1 MILFSCIIKI
11 EMRRK
16 NKSTRPFA
24 KALKVFFVAFLI
36 IFGLGFAKAVSA
48 ESISDKAPAS
58 GVYDP
63 HGYLSQD
70 VVKKVEGLNERY
82 RKMKEKPQIAV
93 AIIDR
98 LDGNLEEVANKTI
111 RNWKVGYKETNMG
124 LLVLVAV
131 KDKKI
136 RTETSNE
143 LATVLTDSDTNKLN
157 DLIKPY
163 FRKSD
168 YSGGMNAYLDGL
180 DAKFATAFSGE
191 SGEESGTG
199 DSLKDYIS
207 ELAGFSSEENSDKT
221 TKKLR
226 KLVEIAFVSVS
237 VLLFG
242 LIIPVA
248 LIRFLLRLTR
258 YSSGAYYDS
267 SSIYSSSNHHY
278 DNDNDDDKYIK
289 KDSQTSQ
296 NKSKKK
302 SHDNDSD
309 DDSGSGGGVFF
320 GGSSWDSGSSFD
332 SGSSWS
338 SGGGFDSG
346 SSWDGGGFDG
356 GGSSGDW

>member
-1 MILFSCIIKI
+1 
-11 EMRRK
+11 MRRK
-16 NKSTRPFA
+16 NKSTRPLA

-36 IFGLGFAKAVSA
+36 VFGLGFAKGVSA

-70 VVKKVEGLNERY
+70 VVKKVEELNEKY
-82 RKMKEKPQIAV
+82 RKMEKKPQIAV
-93 AIIDR
+93 AIIDS

-111 RNWKVGYKETNMG
+111 RSWKVGYKETNMG

-143 LATVLTDSDTNKLN
+143 LATVLTDSDTSKLN

-163 FRKSD
+163 FRQSD

-191 SGEESGTG
+191 SGKENEKG
-199 DSLKDYIS
+199 DDLKSWIS
-207 ELAGFSSEENSDKT
+207 ELVGFSSGEENSDKT
-221 TKKLR
+221 TKALR
-226 KLVEIAFVSVS
+226 KLVDVVFVSIS
-237 VLLFG
+237 FVLFVF
-242 LIIPVA
+242 IIPTT
-248 LIRFLLRLTR
+248 LIRFILRRTG
-258 YSSGAYYDS
+258 YSSYGYYDS
-267 SSIYSSSNHHY
+267 SSSHSSSNY
-278 DNDNDDDKYIK
+278 YYSNDDNDNGDNDKYIK
-289 KDSQTSQ
+289 KDNQTSQ
-296 NKSKKK
+296 KKSKKK
-302 SHDNDSD
+302 SHDDSD
-309 DDSGSGGGVFF
+309 DDSDSGGGVFF
-320 GGSSWDSGSSFD
+320 G
-332 SGSSWS
+332 GSSWS

-356 GGSSGDW
+356 GGSSGGW

>member
-1 MILFSCIIKI
+1 
-11 EMRRK
+11 MRRK
-16 NKSTRPFA
+16 NKSTRPLA

-36 IFGLGFAKAVSA
+36 VFGLGFAKGVLAD
-48 ESISDKAPAS
+48 SIPDKAPAS

-63 HGYLSQD
+63 YGYLSQD
-70 VVKKVEGLNERY
+70 VVKKVEELNGKY

-93 AIIDR
+93 AIIDS

-143 LATVLTDSDTNKLN
+143 LATVLTDSDTSKQN

-191 SGEESGTG
+191 SGKESGEG
-199 DSLKDYIS
+199 DDLKGLIS
-207 ELAGFSSEENSDKT
+207 ELAGFSSGEENSDKA
-221 TKKLR
+221 TKELR
-226 KLVEIAFVSVS
+226 KLVEVMFGAVSFIFFVFV
-237 VLLFG
+237 
-242 LIIPVA
+242 IPTT
-248 LIRFLLRLTR
+248 LIRFILRLTR
-258 YSSGAYYDS
+258 YSSYGYYDS
-267 SSIYSSSNHHY
+267 SSSHSSSNY
-278 DNDNDDDKYIK
+278 YYSNDDNDNGDNDKYIK
-289 KDSQTSQ
+289 KDNQTSQ
-296 NKSKKK
+296 KKSKKK
-302 SHDNDSD
+302 SHDDSD
-309 DDSGSGGGVFF
+309 DDSDSGGGVFF

-356 GGSSGDW
+356 GGSSGGW

>member
-1 MILFSCIIKI
+1 
-11 EMRRK
+11 MRRK
-16 NKSTRPFA
+16 NKSTRHLA
-24 KALKVFFVAFLI
+24 KSLKVFFVAFLI
-36 IFGLGFAKAVSA
+36 VFGLGFAKGVSA
-48 ESISDKAPAS
+48 ESIPNKAPAS

-63 HGYLSQD
+63 HSYLSQD
-70 VVKKVEGLNERY
+70 VVKKVEGLNEKY
-82 RKMKEKPQIAV
+82 RKMEKKPQIAV
-93 AIIDR
+93 AIIDS

-143 LATVLTDSDTNKLN
+143 LATVLTDSDTSKLN

-163 FRKSD
+163 FRQSD

-191 SGEESGTG
+191 SGKESGEG
-199 DSLKDYIS
+199 DDLKGLIS
-207 ELAGFSSEENSDKT
+207 ELAGFSSGEENSDKA
-221 TKKLR
+221 TKELR
-226 KLVEIAFVSVS
+226 KLVEVMFGAVSFIFFVFV
-237 VLLFG
+237 
-242 LIIPVA
+242 IPTT
-248 LIRFLLRLTR
+248 LIRFILRLTR
-258 YSSGAYYDS
+258 YSSYGYYDS
-267 SSIYSSSNHHY
+267 SSSHSSSNY
-278 DNDNDDDKYIK
+278 YYSNDDNDNGDNDKYIK
-289 KDSQTSQ
+289 KDNQTSQ
-296 NKSKKK
+296 KKSKKK
-302 SHDNDSD
+302 SHDDSD
-309 DDSGSGGGVFF
+309 DDSDSGGGVFF

-356 GGSSGDW
+356 GGSSGGW

>member
-1 MILFSCIIKI
+1 
-11 EMRRK
+11 MRRK
-16 NKSTRPFA
+16 NKSTRHLA
-24 KALKVFFVAFLI
+24 KSLKVFFVAFLI
-36 IFGLGFAKAVSA
+36 AFGLSFAKGVSA
-48 ESISDKAPAS
+48 DSIPDKAPAS

-70 VVKKVEGLNERY
+70 VVKKVEGLNEKY
-82 RKMKEKPQIAV
+82 RKMEKKPQIAV
-93 AIIDR
+93 AIIDS

-143 LATVLTDSDTNKLN
+143 LATVLTDSDTSKLN

-163 FRKSD
+163 FRQSD

-191 SGEESGTG
+191 SGKENGKG
-199 DSLKDYIS
+199 DDQKGWIS
-207 ELAGFSSEENSDKT
+207 ELAGFSSDEENSDKT
-221 TKKLR
+221 TKALR
-226 KLVEIAFVSVS
+226 KLVDVVFVSIS
-237 VLLFG
+237 FVLFVV
-242 LIIPVA
+242 IIPVT
-248 LIRFLLRLTR
+248 LIRFILRLTR
-258 YSSGAYYDS
+258 YSSYGYYDS
-267 SSIYSSSNHHY
+267 SSSRSSSNY
-278 DNDNDDDKYIK
+278 YYSNDDNDNEDDDKYIK

-296 NKSKKK
+296 KKSKKK
-302 SHDNDSD
+302 SHDDSD
-309 DDSGSGGGVFF
+309 DDSDSGGGVFF

-356 GGSSGDW
+356 GGSSGGW

>member
-1 MILFSCIIKI
+1 
-11 EMRRK
+11 MRRK
-16 NKSTRPFA
+16 NKSTRHLA
-24 KALKVFFVAFLI
+24 KSLKVFFVAFLI
-36 IFGLGFAKAVSA
+36 AFGLSFAKGVSA
-48 ESISDKAPAS
+48 DSIPDKAPAS

-70 VVKKVEGLNERY
+70 VVKKVEGLNEKY
-82 RKMKEKPQIAV
+82 RNMEKKPQIAV
-93 AIIDR
+93 AIIDS

-143 LATVLTDSDTNKLN
+143 LATVLTDSDTSKLN
-157 DLIKPY
+157 DLVKPY

-168 YSGGMNAYLDGL
+168 YSGGMDAYLDGL

-191 SGEESGTG
+191 SGKENGKG
-199 DSLKDYIS
+199 DDQKGWIS
-207 ELAGFSSEENSDKT
+207 ELAGFSSDEENSDKT

-226 KLVEIAFVSVS
+226 KLVDVMFGAVSF
-237 VLLFG
+237 LLFVV
-242 LIIPVA
+242 IIPTT
-248 LIRFLLRLTR
+248 LIRIILRLTR
-258 YSSGAYYDS
+258 YSSYGYYDS
-267 SSIYSSSNHHY
+267 SSSRSSSNY
-278 DNDNDDDKYIK
+278 YYSNDDNDNEDDDKYIK

-296 NKSKKK
+296 KKSKKK
-302 SHDNDSD
+302 FHDDSD
-309 DDSGSGGGVFF
+309 DDSDSGGGVFF

-356 GGSSGDW
+356 GGSSGGW

>member
-1 MILFSCIIKI
+1 
-11 EMRRK
+11 MRRK
-16 NKSTRPFA
+16 NKSTRPLA
-24 KALKVFFVAFLI
+24 KALSAFFVAFLI
-36 IFGLGFAKAVSA
+36 VFGLSFTKGVSA

-70 VVKKVEGLNERY
+70 VVKKVEELNGKY
-82 RKMKEKPQIAV
+82 RKIEKKPQIAV
-93 AIIDR
+93 AIIDS

-111 RNWKVGYKETNMG
+111 RSWKVGYKETNMG

-143 LATVLTDSDTNKLN
+143 LATVLTDSDTSKLN

-180 DAKFATAFSGE
+180 DAKFATAFSRE
-191 SGEESGTG
+191 SGGENGRS

-207 ELAGFSSEENSDKT
+207 ELAGFSSEKNSDKD

-226 KLVEIAFVSVS
+226 KLVDVVFVSVS
-237 VLLFG
+237 FVLFVV
-242 LIIPVA
+242 IIPTT
-248 LIRFLLRLTR
+248 LIRIILRLTR
-258 YSSGAYYDS
+258 YSFYGNYDS
-267 SSIYSSSNHHY
+267 SSSHSSSNY
-278 DNDNDDDKYIK
+278 YYSNDDNDNGDDDKYIK

-296 NKSKKK
+296 KKSKKK
-302 SHDNDSD
+302 SHDDSD
-309 DDSGSGGGVFF
+309 DDSDSGGGVFF

-346 SSWDGGGFDG
+346 SSWGGGGFDG
-356 GGSSGDW
+356 GGSSGGW

>member
-1 MILFSCIIKI
+1 
-11 EMRRK
+11 MRRK
-16 NKSTRPFA
+16 NKSTRPLA
-24 KALKVFFVAFLI
+24 KALSAFFVAFLI
-36 IFGLGFAKAVSA
+36 VFGLSFTKGVSA

-70 VVKKVEGLNERY
+70 VVKKVEGLNEKY
-82 RKMKEKPQIAV
+82 RNMEKKPQIAV
-93 AIIDR
+93 AIIDS

-143 LATVLTDSDTNKLN
+143 LATVLTDSDTSKLN

-191 SGEESGTG
+191 SGKESGKG
-199 DSLKDYIS
+199 DDFKGWIS
-207 ELAGFSSEENSDKT
+207 ELAGFSEEENSDKT
-221 TKKLR
+221 TKALR
-226 KLVEIAFVSVS
+226 KLVDVVFVSVS
-237 VLLFG
+237 FVLFVV
-242 LIIPVA
+242 IVPTT
-248 LIRFLLRLTR
+248 LIRFILRLTR
-258 YSSGAYYDS
+258 YSSYGYYDS
-267 SSIYSSSNHHY
+267 SSSHSSSSYYYSSD
-278 DNDNDDDKYIK
+278 DNDNEDDDKYVK

-296 NKSKKK
+296 KKSKKK
-302 SHDNDSD
+302 SHDDSD
-309 DDSGSGGGVFF
+309 DDSDSGGGVFF

-356 GGSSGDW
+356 GGSSGGW

>member
-1 MILFSCIIKI
+1 
-11 EMRRK
+11 MRRK

-36 IFGLGFAKAVSA
+36 IFGLGFAKAASA

-63 HGYLSQD
+63 HSYLSQD
-70 VVKKVEGLNERY
+70 VVKKVEGLNEKY
-82 RKMKEKPQIAV
+82 RKMEKKPQIAV
-93 AIIDR
+93 AIIDS
-98 LDGNLEEVANKTI
+98 LDGNLEEVANNTI

-143 LATVLTDSDTNKLN
+143 LATVLTDSDTSKLN

-191 SGEESGTG
+191 SGEGSGTG

-226 KLVEIAFVSVS
+226 KLVDVALVSVS
-237 VLLFG
+237 VLFA
-242 LIIPVA
+242 LIIPVT
-248 LIRFLLRLTR
+248 LIRLLLRLTR
-258 YSSGAYYDS
+258 YSSGTYYDS
-267 SSIYSSSNHHY
+267 SSSYSSSNHYY
-278 DNDNDDDKYIK
+278 DKDNDDKYIK
-289 KDSQTSQ
+289 KDNQTSQ
-296 NKSKKK
+296 NKLKKK

-309 DDSGSGGGVFF
+309 DDSGSGGGIFF

>member
-1 MILFSCIIKI
+1 
-11 EMRRK
+11 MRRK
-16 NKSTRPFA
+16 NKSTRPLV

-36 IFGLGFAKAVSA
+36 VFGLSFAKGVSA
-48 ESISDKAPAS
+48 ESIPEKAPAS

-63 HGYLSQD
+63 HSYLSRD
-70 VVKKVEGLNERY
+70 VVKKVEGLNEKY
-82 RKMKEKPQIAV
+82 RNMEKKPQIAV
-93 AIIDR
+93 AIIDS

-143 LATVLTDSDTNKLN
+143 LATVLTDSDTSKLN

-168 YSGGMNAYLDGL
+168 YSGGMDAYLDGL

-191 SGEESGTG
+191 SGKENEKGN
-199 DSLKDYIS
+199 DLKSLIS
-207 ELAGFSSEENSDKT
+207 ELTGSSSGEENSDKS

-226 KLVEIAFVSVS
+226 KLVEIMFGAVSFIFFVFVIPTT
-237 VLLFG
+237 
-242 LIIPVA
+242 LIGFI
-248 LIRFLLRLTR
+248 LRRIRY
-258 YSSGAYYDS
+258 YSYGYYDS
-267 SSIYSSSNHHY
+267 SSRHSSSSSHNSSSY
-278 DNDNDDDKYIK
+278 YYKNDDEDDDKYIK
-289 KDSQTSQ
+289 KDNQTSQ
-296 NKSKKK
+296 KKSKKK
-302 SHDNDSD
+302 SHDDSD
-309 DDSGSGGGVFF
+309 DDSDSGGGVFF
-320 GGSSWDSGSSFD
+320 GSSSWDSGSSFD

-338 SGGGFDSG
+338 SGGGFDGG

-356 GGSSGDW
+356 GGSSGGW

>member
-1 MILFSCIIKI
+1 
-11 EMRRK
+11 MRRK
-16 NKSTRPFA
+16 NKLTKPLA
-24 KALKVFFVAFLI
+24 KTLKVFFVAFLI
-36 IFGLGFAKAVSA
+36 VFGLSFAKEVSA
-48 ESISDKAPAS
+48 DSIPDKAPAS

-70 VVKKVEGLNERY
+70 VVKKVEGLNEKY
-82 RKMKEKPQIAV
+82 RKMEKKPQIAV
-93 AIIDR
+93 AIIDS

-143 LATVLTDSDTNKLN
+143 LATVLTDSDTSKLN

-168 YSGGMNAYLDGL
+168 YSGGMDAYLDGL

-191 SGEESGTG
+191 SGKESGKG
-199 DSLKDYIS
+199 EDLKGWIS
-207 ELAGFSSEENSDKT
+207 ELTGSSSGEDKA

-226 KLVEIAFVSVS
+226 KLVEVMFGAVSFIFFVFVIPTT
-237 VLLFG
+237 
-242 LIIPVA
+242 LIQFI
-248 LIRFLLRLTR
+248 LRRIR
-258 YSSGAYYDS
+258 YSFYGYYDS
-267 SSIYSSSNHHY
+267 SSSHSSSSSHNSLSY
-278 DNDNDDDKYIK
+278 YYKNDDEDDDKYIK
-289 KDSQTSQ
+289 KDNQTSQ
-296 NKSKKK
+296 KKSKKK
-302 SHDNDSD
+302 SHDDSD
-309 DDSGSGGGVFF
+309 DDSDSGGGVFF

-356 GGSSGDW
+356 GGSSGGW

>member
-1 MILFSCIIKI
+1 
-11 EMRRK
+11 MRRK
-16 NKSTRPFA
+16 NKSTRPLA
-24 KALKVFFVAFLI
+24 KALSAFFVAFLI
-36 IFGLGFAKAVSA
+36 VFGLTFTKGVSA

-70 VVKKVEGLNERY
+70 VVKKVEELNEKY
-82 RKMKEKPQIAV
+82 RKMEKKPQIAV
-93 AIIDR
+93 AIIDS

-111 RNWKVGYKETNMG
+111 RSWKVGYKETNMG

-143 LATVLTDSDTNKLN
+143 LATVLTDSDTSKLN

-168 YSGGMNAYLDGL
+168 YSGGMDAYLDGL

-191 SGEESGTG
+191 SGKESGKG
-199 DSLKDYIS
+199 DDLKSWIS
-207 ELAGFSSEENSDKT
+207 ELAGFSSGEENSDKT
-221 TKKLR
+221 TKALR
-226 KLVEIAFVSVS
+226 KLVDVVFVSIS
-237 VLLFG
+237 FVLFVF
-242 LIIPVA
+242 IIPTT
-248 LIRFLLRLTR
+248 LIRFILRRTG
-258 YSSGAYYDS
+258 YSSYGYYDS
-267 SSIYSSSNHHY
+267 SSSHNSSNY
-278 DNDNDDDKYIK
+278 YSNDDNDNEDDDKYIK
-289 KDSQTSQ
+289 KDNQASQK
-296 NKSKKK
+296 KSKKK
-302 SHDNDSD
+302 SHDDSD
-309 DDSGSGGGVFF
+309 DDSGGGVFF

-356 GGSSGDW
+356 GGSSGGW

>member
-1 MILFSCIIKI
+1 MSFTK
-11 EMRRK
+11 
-16 NKSTRPFA
+16 
-24 KALKVFFVAFLI
+24 
-36 IFGLGFAKAVSA
+36 GVSA

-70 VVKKVEGLNERY
+70 VVKKVEGLNKKY
-82 RKMKEKPQIAV
+82 RKMEKKPQIAV
-93 AIIDR
+93 AIIDS

-143 LATVLTDSDTNKLN
+143 LATVLTDSDTSKLN

-163 FRKSD
+163 FKQSD

-191 SGEESGTG
+191 SGKENGKG
-199 DSLKDYIS
+199 DDQKGWIS
-207 ELAGFSSEENSDKT
+207 ELAGFSSDEENSDKT

-226 KLVEIAFVSVS
+226 KLVDVMFGAVSF
-237 VLLFG
+237 LLFVV
-242 LIIPVA
+242 IIPTT
-248 LIRFLLRLTR
+248 LIRIILRLTR
-258 YSSGAYYDS
+258 YSSYGYYDS
-267 SSIYSSSNHHY
+267 SSSHSSSNY
-278 DNDNDDDKYIK
+278 YYSNDDNDNGDNDKYIK
-289 KDSQTSQ
+289 KDNQTSQ
-296 NKSKKK
+296 KKSKKK
-302 SHDNDSD
+302 SHDDSD
-309 DDSGSGGGVFF
+309 DDSDSGGGVFF
-320 GGSSWDSGSSFD
+320 G
-332 SGSSWS
+332 GSSWS

-356 GGSSGDW
+356 GGSSGGW

>member
-1 MILFSCIIKI
+1 
-11 EMRRK
+11 MRRK
-16 NKSTRPFA
+16 NKSTRHLA
-24 KALKVFFVAFLI
+24 KSLKVFFVAFLI
-36 IFGLGFAKAVSA
+36 AFGLSFAKGVSA

-70 VVKKVEGLNERY
+70 VVKKVEGLNEKY
-82 RKMKEKPQIAV
+82 RNMEKKPQIAV
-93 AIIDR
+93 AIIDS

-111 RNWKVGYKETNMG
+111 RSWKVGYKETNMG

-143 LATVLTDSDTNKLN
+143 LATVLTDSDTSKLN

-168 YSGGMNAYLDGL
+168 YSGGMDAYLDGL

-191 SGEESGTG
+191 SGKESGKG
-199 DSLKDYIS
+199 DDLKSWIS
-207 ELAGFSSEENSDKT
+207 ELAGFSSGEENSDKT
-221 TKKLR
+221 TKALR
-226 KLVEIAFVSVS
+226 KLVEIMFSAVSFIFFVFV
-237 VLLFG
+237 
-242 LIIPVA
+242 IPTT
-248 LIRFLLRLTR
+248 LIRFILRRIR
-258 YSSGAYYDS
+258 YSSYGYYDS
-267 SSIYSSSNHHY
+267 SSSHSSSNY
-278 DNDNDDDKYIK
+278 YYSNDDNDNGDDDKYIK
-289 KDSQTSQ
+289 KDNQTSQ
-296 NKSKKK
+296 KKSKKK
-302 SHDNDSD
+302 SHDDSD
-309 DDSGSGGGVFF
+309 DDSDSDGGVFF

-346 SSWDGGGFDG
+346 SSWGGGGFDG
-356 GGSSGDW
+356 GGSSGGW

>member
-1 MILFSCIIKI
+1 
-11 EMRRK
+11 MRRK
-16 NKSTRPFA
+16 NKSTRPLA

-36 IFGLGFAKAVSA
+36 VFGLGFAKGVLAD
-48 ESISDKAPAS
+48 SIPDKAPAS

-63 HGYLSQD
+63 YGYLSQD
-70 VVKKVEGLNERY
+70 VVKKVEELNGKY

-93 AIIDR
+93 AIIDS

-143 LATVLTDSDTNKLN
+143 LATVLTDSDTSKLN

-168 YSGGMNAYLDGL
+168 YSGGMGAYLDGL

-191 SGEESGTG
+191 SGKESGKG
-199 DSLKDYIS
+199 DDFKGWIS
-207 ELAGFSSEENSDKT
+207 ELAGFSEEENSDKT
-221 TKKLR
+221 TKALR
-226 KLVEIAFVSVS
+226 KLVDVVFVSVS
-237 VLLFG
+237 FVLFVV
-242 LIIPVA
+242 IVPTT
-248 LIRFLLRLTR
+248 LIRFILRLTR
-258 YSSGAYYDS
+258 YSSYGYYDS
-267 SSIYSSSNHHY
+267 SSSHSSSSYYYSSD
-278 DNDNDDDKYIK
+278 DNDNEDDDKYVK

-296 NKSKKK
+296 KKSKKK
-302 SHDNDSD
+302 SHDDSDNDSD
-309 DDSGSGGGVFF
+309 SGGGVFF

-356 GGSSGDW
+356 GGSSGGW

>member
-1 MILFSCIIKI
+1 
-11 EMRRK
+11 MRRK
-16 NKSTRPFA
+16 NKSTRPLA
-24 KALKVFFVAFLI
+24 KALSAFFVAFLI
-36 IFGLGFAKAVSA
+36 VFGLSFTKGVSA

-70 VVKKVEGLNERY
+70 VVKKVEELNGKY
-82 RKMKEKPQIAV
+82 RKMEKKPQIAV
-93 AIIDR
+93 AIIDS

-111 RNWKVGYKETNMG
+111 RSWKVGYKETNMG

-143 LATVLTDSDTNKLN
+143 LATVLTDSDTSKLN

-191 SGEESGTG
+191 SGKENGKG
-199 DSLKDYIS
+199 DDLKGWIS
-207 ELAGFSSEENSDKT
+207 ELAGFSSGEENSDKD
-221 TKKLR
+221 TKNLR
-226 KLVEIAFVSVS
+226 KLVDVMFGAVSFV
-237 VLLFG
+237 LFVV
-242 LIIPVA
+242 IVPTT
-248 LIRFLLRLTR
+248 LIRIILRLTR
-258 YSSGAYYDS
+258 YSFYGYYDS
-267 SSIYSSSNHHY
+267 SSSHSSSNY
-278 DNDNDDDKYIK
+278 YYSNDDNDNEDDDKYIK
-289 KDSQTSQ
+289 KDCQTSQ
-296 NKSKKK
+296 KKSKKK
-302 SHDNDSD
+302 SHDDSD
-309 DDSGSGGGVFF
+309 DDSDSGGGVFF

-346 SSWDGGGFDG
+346 SSWGGGGFDG
-356 GGSSGDW
+356 GGSSGGW

>member
-1 MILFSCIIKI
+1 
-11 EMRRK
+11 MRRK
-16 NKSTRPFA
+16 NKSTRPLA

-36 IFGLGFAKAVSA
+36 VFGLGFAKGVLAD
-48 ESISDKAPAS
+48 SIPDKAPAS

-63 HGYLSQD
+63 YGYLSQD
-70 VVKKVEGLNERY
+70 VVKKVEELNGKY

-93 AIIDR
+93 AIIDS

-143 LATVLTDSDTNKLN
+143 LATVLTDSDTSKLN

-168 YSGGMNAYLDGL
+168 YSGGMDAYLDGL

-191 SGEESGTG
+191 SGKESGKG
-199 DSLKDYIS
+199 DDFKGWIS
-207 ELAGFSSEENSDKT
+207 ELAGFSEEENSDKT
-221 TKKLR
+221 TKALR
-226 KLVEIAFVSVS
+226 KLVDVVFVSVS
-237 VLLFG
+237 FVLFVV
-242 LIIPVA
+242 IVPTT
-248 LIRFLLRLTR
+248 LIRFILRLTR
-258 YSSGAYYDS
+258 YSSYGYYDS
-267 SSIYSSSNHHY
+267 SSSHSSSSYYYSSD
-278 DNDNDDDKYIK
+278 DNDNEDDDKYVK

-296 NKSKKK
+296 KKSKKK
-302 SHDNDSD
+302 SHDDSD
-309 DDSGSGGGVFF
+309 DDSDSGGGVFF

-356 GGSSGDW
+356 GGSSGGW

>member
-1 MILFSCIIKI
+1 
-11 EMRRK
+11 MRRK
-16 NKSTRPFA
+16 NKSTRHLA
-24 KALKVFFVAFLI
+24 KALSAFFVAFLI
-36 IFGLGFAKAVSA
+36 VFGLTFTKGVSA

-70 VVKKVEGLNERY
+70 VVKKVEELNEKY
-82 RKMKEKPQIAV
+82 RKMEKKPQIAV
-93 AIIDR
+93 AIIDS

-143 LATVLTDSDTNKLN
+143 LATVLTDSDTSKLN

-168 YSGGMNAYLDGL
+168 YSGGMDAYLDGL

-191 SGEESGTG
+191 SGKENEKGN
-199 DSLKDYIS
+199 DLKSLIS
-207 ELAGFSSEENSDKT
+207 ELTGSSSGEENSDKT
-221 TKKLR
+221 TKALR
-226 KLVEIAFVSVS
+226 KLVDVVFVSIS
-237 VLLFG
+237 FVLFV
-242 LIIPVA
+242 LIIPVT
-248 LIRFLLRLTR
+248 LIRFVLRLTR
-258 YSSGAYYDS
+258 YSSYGYYDS
-267 SSIYSSSNHHY
+267 SSSHSSSNY
-278 DNDNDDDKYIK
+278 YYSNDDNDNEDDDKYIK
-289 KDSQTSQ
+289 KDSQASQ
-296 NKSKKK
+296 KKSKKK
-302 SHDNDSD
+302 SHDDSD
-309 DDSGSGGGVFF
+309 DDSDSGGGVFF

-332 SGSSWS
+332 SGSSWN

>member
-1 MILFSCIIKI
+1 
-11 EMRRK
+11 MRRK

-63 HGYLSQD
+63 NGYLSQD
-70 VVKKVEGLNERY
+70 VVKKVERLNEKY
-82 RKMKEKPQIAV
+82 RKMEKKPQIAV
-93 AIIDR
+93 AIIDS

-199 DSLKDYIS
+199 DSLKDLIN
-207 ELAGFSSEENSDKT
+207 ELYGHSGEENTNKI
-221 TKKLR
+221 TKILR
-226 KLVEIAFVSVS
+226 TLFNIVFILFV
-237 VLLFG
+237 LF
-242 LIIPVA
+242 IPITM
-248 LIRFLLRLTR
+248 IRFVLRLTR

-267 SSIYSSSNHHY
+267 SSSYSSSNHYY
-278 DNDNDDDKYIK
+278 DNDDKYIK

-296 NKSKKK
+296 NKAKKK
-302 SHDNDSD
+302 SHENDSD

-320 GGSSWDSGSSFD
+320 GGSSWGSGSSFD

>member
-1 MILFSCIIKI
+1 M
-11 EMRRK
+11 RK
-16 NKSTRPFA
+16 NKSTRPLA

-36 IFGLGFAKAVSA
+36 VFGLTFTKGVSA

-70 VVKKVEGLNERY
+70 VVKK
-82 RKMKEKPQIAV
+82 KPQIAV
-93 AIIDR
+93 AIIDS

-111 RNWKVGYKETNMG
+111 RSWKVGYKETNMG

-143 LATVLTDSDTNKLN
+143 LATVLTDSDTSKLN

-163 FRKSD
+163 FRQSD

-191 SGEESGTG
+191 SGKENGKG
-199 DSLKDYIS
+199 DDQKGWIS
-207 ELAGFSSEENSDKT
+207 ELAGFSSDEENSDKT

-226 KLVEIAFVSVS
+226 KLVDVMFGAVSF
-237 VLLFG
+237 LLFVV
-242 LIIPVA
+242 IIPTT
-248 LIRFLLRLTR
+248 LIRIILRLTR
-258 YSSGAYYDS
+258 YSSYGYYDS
-267 SSIYSSSNHHY
+267 SSSHSSSNY
-278 DNDNDDDKYIK
+278 YYSNDDNDNGDNDKYIK
-289 KDSQTSQ
+289 KDNQTSQ
-296 NKSKKK
+296 KKSKKK
-302 SHDNDSD
+302 SHDDSD
-309 DDSGSGGGVFF
+309 DDSDSGGGVFF
-320 GGSSWDSGSSFD
+320 G
-332 SGSSWS
+332 GSSWS

-356 GGSSGDW
+356 GGSSGGW

>member
-1 MILFSCIIKI
+1 MILFYCIIKT
-11 EMRRK
+11 ERNNKRWK
-16 NKSTRPFA
+16 NKSTRHLA
-24 KALKVFFVAFLI
+24 KSLKVFFVAFLI
-36 IFGLGFAKAVSA
+36 AFGLSFAKGVSA
-48 ESISDKAPAS
+48 DSIPDKAPAS

-63 HGYLSQD
+63 YGYLSRD
-70 VVKKVEGLNERY
+70 VVKKVEGLNEKY
-82 RKMKEKPQIAV
+82 RNMEKKPQIAV
-93 AIIDR
+93 AIIDS

-143 LATVLTDSDTNKLN
+143 LATVLTDSDTSKLN

-168 YSGGMNAYLDGL
+168 YSGGMDAYLDGL

-191 SGEESGTG
+191 SGKER
-199 DSLKDYIS
+199 
-207 ELAGFSSEENSDKT
+207 ENSDKT
-221 TKKLR
+221 TKALR
-226 KLVEIAFVSVS
+226 KLANTLFISGLFLSV
-237 VLLFG
+237 F
-242 LIIPVA
+242 IFPVVV
-248 LIRFLLRLTR
+248 IQHILRLTR
-258 YSSGAYYDS
+258 YPFGKYYDS
-267 SSIYSSSNHHY
+267 SSSHNSSNY
-278 DNDNDDDKYIK
+278 YYSNDDNDNEDDDKYIK
-289 KDSQTSQ
+289 KDNQASQK
-296 NKSKKK
+296 KSKKK
-302 SHDNDSD
+302 SHDDSD
-309 DDSGSGGGVFF
+309 DDSDSGGGVFF

>member
-1 MILFSCIIKI
+1 
-11 EMRRK
+11 MRRK
-16 NKSTRPFA
+16 NKSTRPLA

-36 IFGLGFAKAVSA
+36 VFGLSFAKGVSA
-48 ESISDKAPAS
+48 ESIPEKAPAS

-63 HGYLSQD
+63 HSYLSQD
-70 VVKKVEGLNERY
+70 VVKKVEGLNEKY
-82 RKMKEKPQIAV
+82 RNMEKKPQIAV
-93 AIIDR
+93 AIIDS

-143 LATVLTDSDTNKLN
+143 LATALTDSDTSKLN

-168 YSGGMNAYLDGL
+168 YSGGMDTYLDGL

-191 SGEESGTG
+191 SGKENEKG
-199 DSLKDYIS
+199 DDLKSLIS
-207 ELAGFSSEENSDKT
+207 ELTGSSSGEENSDKA

-226 KLVEIAFVSVS
+226 KLVEIMFGAVSFIFFVFVIPTT
-237 VLLFG
+237 
-242 LIIPVA
+242 LIGFI
-248 LIRFLLRLTR
+248 LRRIR
-258 YSSGAYYDS
+258 YSSYGYYDS
-267 SSIYSSSNHHY
+267 SSSHSSSNY
-278 DNDNDDDKYIK
+278 YYSNDNNDNKDDDKYIK
-289 KDSQTSQ
+289 KDSQTNQ
-296 NKSKKK
+296 KKSKKK
-302 SHDNDSD
+302 SHDDSD
-309 DDSGSGGGVFF
+309 DDSGGGVFF

-356 GGSSGDW
+356 GGSSGGW

>member
-1 MILFSCIIKI
+1 
-11 EMRRK
+11 MRRK
-16 NKSTRPFA
+16 NKSTRPLA
-24 KALKVFFVAFLI
+24 KSLKVFFVAFLI
-36 IFGLGFAKAVSA
+36 AFGLSFAKGVSA
-48 ESISDKAPAS
+48 DSIPDKAPAS

-63 HGYLSQD
+63 YGYLSQD
-70 VVKKVEGLNERY
+70 VVKKVEGLNEKY
-82 RKMKEKPQIAV
+82 RKMEKKPQIAV
-93 AIIDR
+93 AIIDS

-143 LATVLTDSDTNKLN
+143 LATVLTDSDTSKLN

-168 YSGGMNAYLDGL
+168 YSGGMGAYLDGL

-191 SGEESGTG
+191 SGKESGKG
-199 DSLKDYIS
+199 DDFKGWIS
-207 ELAGFSSEENSDKT
+207 ELAGFSEEENSDKT
-221 TKKLR
+221 TKALR
-226 KLVEIAFVSVS
+226 KLVDVVFVSVS
-237 VLLFG
+237 FVLFVV
-242 LIIPVA
+242 IVPTT
-248 LIRFLLRLTR
+248 LIRFILRLTR
-258 YSSGAYYDS
+258 YSSYGYYDS
-267 SSIYSSSNHHY
+267 SSSHSSSSYYYSSD
-278 DNDNDDDKYIK
+278 DNDNEDDDKYVK

-296 NKSKKK
+296 KKSKKK
-302 SHDNDSD
+302 SHDDSD
-309 DDSGSGGGVFF
+309 DDSDSGGGVFF

-356 GGSSGDW
+356 GGSSGGW

>member
-1 MILFSCIIKI
+1 
-11 EMRRK
+11 MRRK
-16 NKSTRPFA
+16 NKSTRPLA
-24 KALKVFFVAFLI
+24 KSLKVFFVAFLI
-36 IFGLGFAKAVSA
+36 AFGLSFAKGVSA
-48 ESISDKAPAS
+48 ESIPEKAPAS

-63 HGYLSQD
+63 HSYLSQD
-70 VVKKVEGLNERY
+70 VVKKVEGLNEKY
-82 RKMKEKPQIAV
+82 RNMEKKPQIAV
-93 AIIDR
+93 AIIDS

-124 LLVLVAV
+124 LLVLVSV

-143 LATVLTDSDTNKLN
+143 LATVLTDSDTSKLN

-168 YSGGMNAYLDGL
+168 YSGGMDAYLDGL

-191 SGEESGTG
+191 SGKENEKG
-199 DSLKDYIS
+199 DDLKSLIS
-207 ELAGFSSEENSDKT
+207 ELTGSSSGEENSDKA

-226 KLVEIAFVSVS
+226 KLVEIMFGAVSFIFFVFVIPTT
-237 VLLFG
+237 
-242 LIIPVA
+242 LIGFI
-248 LIRFLLRLTR
+248 LRRIR
-258 YSSGAYYDS
+258 YSSYGYYDS
-267 SSIYSSSNHHY
+267 SSSHSSSSY
-278 DNDNDDDKYIK
+278 YYKNDDEDDDKYIK
-289 KDSQTSQ
+289 KDNQTSQ
-296 NKSKKK
+296 KKSKKK
-302 SHDNDSD
+302 SHDDSD
-309 DDSGSGGGVFF
+309 DDSDSGGGVFF

>member
-1 MILFSCIIKI
+1 
-11 EMRRK
+11 MRRK
-16 NKSTRPFA
+16 NKSTRPLA

-36 IFGLGFAKAVSA
+36 VFGLGFAKGVSA

-63 HGYLSQD
+63 HGYLSQN
-70 VVKKVEGLNERY
+70 VVKKVEELNEKY
-82 RKMKEKPQIAV
+82 RKMEKKPQIAV
-93 AIIDR
+93 AIIDS

-143 LATVLTDSDTNKLN
+143 LATVLTDSDTSKLN

-163 FRKSD
+163 FRQSD

-191 SGEESGTG
+191 SGKENGKG
-199 DSLKDYIS
+199 DDQKGWIS
-207 ELAGFSSEENSDKT
+207 ELAGFSSDEENSDKT

-226 KLVEIAFVSVS
+226 KLVDVMFGAVSF
-237 VLLFG
+237 LLFVV
-242 LIIPVA
+242 IIPTT
-248 LIRFLLRLTR
+248 LIRIILRLTR
-258 YSSGAYYDS
+258 YSSYGYYDS
-267 SSIYSSSNHHY
+267 SSSRSSSNY
-278 DNDNDDDKYIK
+278 YYSNDDNDNEDDDKYIK

-296 NKSKKK
+296 KKSKKK
-302 SHDNDSD
+302 SHDDSD
-309 DDSGSGGGVFF
+309 DDSDSGGGVFF

-356 GGSSGDW
+356 GGSSGGW

>member
-1 MILFSCIIKI
+1 
-11 EMRRK
+11 MRRK
-16 NKSTRPFA
+16 NKSTRPLA
-24 KALKVFFVAFLI
+24 KALSAFFVAFLI
-36 IFGLGFAKAVSA
+36 VFGLSFTKGVSA

-70 VVKKVEGLNERY
+70 VVKKVEELNGKY
-82 RKMKEKPQIAV
+82 RKMEKKPQIAV
-93 AIIDR
+93 AIIDS

-111 RNWKVGYKETNMG
+111 RSWKVGYKETNMG

-143 LATVLTDSDTNKLN
+143 LATVLTDSDTSKLN

-191 SGEESGTG
+191 SGGENGRG

-207 ELAGFSSEENSDKT
+207 ELAGFSSEKNSDKD
-221 TKKLR
+221 TKNLR
-226 KLVEIAFVSVS
+226 KLVDVVFVSVS
-237 VLLFG
+237 FVLFVV
-242 LIIPVA
+242 IIPTT
-248 LIRFLLRLTR
+248 LIRIILRLTR
-258 YSSGAYYDS
+258 YSFYGNYDS
-267 SSIYSSSNHHY
+267 SSSHSSSNY
-278 DNDNDDDKYIK
+278 YYSNDDNNNGDDDKYIK

-296 NKSKKK
+296 KKSKKK
-302 SHDNDSD
+302 SHDDSD
-309 DDSGSGGGVFF
+309 DDSDSGGGVFF

-346 SSWDGGGFDG
+346 SSWGGGGFDG
-356 GGSSGDW
+356 GGSSGGW